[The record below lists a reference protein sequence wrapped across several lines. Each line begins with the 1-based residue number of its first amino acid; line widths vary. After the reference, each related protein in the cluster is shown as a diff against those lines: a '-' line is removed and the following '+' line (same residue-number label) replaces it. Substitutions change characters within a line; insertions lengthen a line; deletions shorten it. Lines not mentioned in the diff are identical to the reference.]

1 VPADFPANLATIA
14 PVPAPMAV
22 AVPRPAAVPAVVVV
36 HEREADDRNAD
47 ARGIGGPV
55 DDLAADRPGE
65 IPGVDP
71 AAVAV
76 PFDVTPA
83 VAGRAAVHRHRDAAR
98 NCGDD
103 AVVRACADTQ
113 IQVHG
118 DLSHLLRLRH
128 ARHAHADGDDA
139 GGKKCFHSHGFKP
152 LADNFEPPSPFL
164 ADQRIAPAS
173 VPPDAWSLNAAAA
186 DFRRR
191 AVHLAAAGDGRYG
204 GGDAA
209 TGNGDRGHG

>member
-1 VPADFPANLATIA
+1 ALLALRPRPLCALLTLGPLLPRVTTPLLPGLGSAFLPALRPPVLAPVATRFPTSLAAFGATVLATVTTSFTTVPADFPANLATIA

-128 ARHAHADGDDA
+128 ARH
-139 GGKKCFHSHGFKP
+139 
-152 LADNFEPPSPFL
+152 
-164 ADQRIAPAS
+164 
-173 VPPDAWSLNAAAA
+173 
-186 DFRRR
+186 
-191 AVHLAAAGDGRYG
+191 
-204 GGDAA
+204 
-209 TGNGDRGHG
+209 